1 MSLSSQN
8 TGCAPRWSSAETR
21 AAVEAEALIAEH
33 QAANDPDRIE
43 AVARGVLFLFS
54 PELLPRTED
63 LLVIDNLRASAA
75 AIRTRRYC

>member
-8 TGCAPRWSSAETR
+8 LGRAPRWSSAETR

-43 AVARGVLFLFS
+43 AVARGVLSLFS
-54 PELLPRTED
+54 PDLLPRTED